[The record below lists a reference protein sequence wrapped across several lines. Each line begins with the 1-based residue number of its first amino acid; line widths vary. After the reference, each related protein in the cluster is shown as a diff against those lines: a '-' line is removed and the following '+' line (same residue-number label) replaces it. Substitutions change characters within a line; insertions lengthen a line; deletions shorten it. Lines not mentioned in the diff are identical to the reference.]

1 MRGTLETM
9 EREIVELD
17 YLARRLTE
25 TDSQEDLGIAENQIR
40 RACRRMLKKVRSRM
54 KGSDG
59 K

>member
-40 RACRRMLKKVRSRM
+40 RACRRLLKKVRSKL

>member
-1 MRGTLETM
+1 MRVTLETM

-40 RACRRMLKKVRSRM
+40 RACRRMLKKVRSKM

>member
-1 MRGTLETM
+1 MSGMLETM

-17 YLARRLTE
+17 YLARRLTAA
-25 TDSQEDLGIAENQIR
+25 DSQEDLGIAENQIR

>member
-1 MRGTLETM
+1 MPGTLETM

-25 TDSQEDLGIAENQIR
+25 SDSQEDLGIAENQIR
-40 RACRRMLKKVRSRM
+40 RACRRMLKKVRAQM

>member
-9 EREIVELD
+9 ERDIVELD
-17 YLARRLTE
+17 YLARRLTAA
-25 TDSQEDLGIAENQIR
+25 DSQEDLGIAENQIR
-40 RACRRMLKKVRSRM
+40 RACRRMLKKVRSKM

>member
-9 EREIVELD
+9 ERDIVELD

-25 TDSQEDLGIAENQIR
+25 TDSPEDLGIVENLIR
-40 RACRRMLKKVRSRM
+40 RTCRRLLKKVRGNV

-59 K
+59 E

>member
-9 EREIVELD
+9 EKDLIELD

-40 RACRRMLKKVRSRM
+40 RACRRLLKKVRSKL

>member
-9 EREIVELD
+9 ERDIVELD

-25 TDSQEDLGIAENQIR
+25 TDSQQDLGIAENQIR
-40 RACRRMLKKVRSRM
+40 RVCRRMLKKIRSQL

>member
-9 EREIVELD
+9 ERDIVELD

-25 TDSQEDLGIAENQIR
+25 SDSQQDLGIAENQIR
-40 RACRRMLKKVRSRM
+40 RACRRMLKKVRSQL

>member
-40 RACRRMLKKVRSRM
+40 RACRRRLKKVRSKM